1 MGRNNADFNGYNVSY
16 EGPIYS
22 SLYGDAPDH
31 LVHSVRARHPDSGDV
46 GHLYWHP
53 GTGEIKDLLVSGE
66 HEGKGLATR
75 MYEVANDTA
84 RQQDLPM
91 PKHSQSRT
99 RGGDAW
105 ARTVGGDLPPLKGGT
120 FHGEEGA

>member
-1 MGRNNADFNGYNVSY
+1 MGRNNADFHGYEISY

-31 LVHSVRARHPDSGDV
+31 IVHSIRAKHPEHSDV

-53 GTGEIKDLLVSGE
+53 NTGEIKDLLVHGE
-66 HEGKGLATR
+66 HEGKGIATK
-75 MYEVANDTA
+75 MYEVAQEA
-84 RQQDLPM
+84 AQQNGLPA
-91 PKHSQSRT
+91 PKHSSSRT

-105 ARTVGGDLPPLKGGT
+105 ARTVGGALPPLKGGV